1 MTGPFSSE
9 LAAVRA
15 GYKAIMAD
23 NNKQEHQEFGFWV
36 IMKVKADKSGV
47 DFYYT
52 EIVDGGSGE
61 VSMTLPQGMM
71 VRANCHT
78 HPKRYTTGNFSTN
91 DRNNFVMLREKQ
103 HPMPFYL
110 LTPWGQIS
118 VAKEEKDFPGGK
130 DVPWS

>member
-52 EIVDGGSGE
+52 EIVDG
-61 VSMTLPQGMM
+61 
-71 VRANCHT
+71 AAA
-78 HPKRYTTGNFSTN
+78 RY
-91 DRNNFVMLREKQ
+91 R
-103 HPMPFYL
+103 
-110 LTPWGQIS
+110 
-118 VAKEEKDFPGGK
+118 
-130 DVPWS
+130 

>member
-15 GYKAIMAD
+15 GFRAIMAD
-23 NNKQEHQEFGFWV
+23 NNKQQYKEFGFWV
-36 IMKVKADKSGV
+36 IMKNKADKSGV
-47 DFYYT
+47 DFYNT
-52 EIVDGGSGE
+52 DVVDGGSGE
-61 VSMTLPQGMM
+61 VSMTLPHEM

-78 HPKRYTTGNFSTN
+78 HPKRYSTGNFSTN
-91 DRNNFVMLREKQ
+91 DKNNFVMLRDKQ
-103 HPMPFYL
+103 HAMPFYL

-118 VAKEEKDFPGGK
+118 VAREENDFPGGK